1 MRLQLFREHL
11 DSELNLPQT
20 YSQSVQS
27 RAVTTAVLLRY
38 IVTRLKITGVTVPDG
53 DGGRPHDLKPL
64 LGSFIHYERFYL
76 DWPRD
81 ELDKRVVNLESG
93 RGREYRVSLDDYFAV
108 VDRFAHDDVFI
119 AGALLKRVVTMLHRF
134 ENDSEASTDQ
144 DFINTLGGLMM
155 DVMELLHRMDAESR
169 IDTPDVEMD
178 GWLAETVEVAGGG
191 WGSTT
196 SATTQRFRDL
206 VARYSTVFPNEI
218 RPVQWEEGACLE
230 YLLEYSRRP
239 RDSFIFTVGAWL
251 DGLRA
256 VQSVLD
262 SASTS
267 QASTVNLKLQSSQD
281 SKV

>member
-38 IVTRLKITGVTVPDG
+38 IVTRLRIEGVIVPDG
-53 DGGRPHDLKPL
+53 DGGEPHDLKPL
-64 LGSFIHYERFYL
+64 LGSFIHYERFHL

-81 ELDKRVVNLESG
+81 EVDKRVVTLKSG

-108 VDRFAHDDVFI
+108 VDRFAHDDVFL
-119 AGALLKRVVTMLHRF
+119 GCALLKRVVTMLRRF
-134 ENDSEASTDQ
+134 ENDSETAADGN
-144 DFINTLGGLMM
+144 FINTLGGLMM
-155 DVMELLHRMDAESR
+155 DLMELLHRMHAESR
-169 IDTPDVEMD
+169 IDIPDSEMD

-191 WGSTT
+191 WASKTSTT
-196 SATTQRFRDL
+196 AQKFGDL

-218 RPVQWEEGACLE
+218 RPVRWEERMCLE
-230 YLLEYSRRP
+230 FLLEFSRRP

-256 VQSVLD
+256 VQFALD
-262 SASTS
+262 SASAS
-267 QASTVNLKLQSSQD
+267 QASTVKSRT
-281 SKV
+281 

>member
-20 YSQSVQS
+20 HSQSVQS

-38 IVTRLKITGVTVPDG
+38 VVARLKIEWITVPDG

-76 DWPRD
+76 DRPRD
-81 ELDKRVVNLESG
+81 EVDKRVVNLKSG

-119 AGALLKRVVTMLHRF
+119 ARALLKRVVTMRHRF
-134 ENDSEASTDQ
+134 ENDSEASAGE

-169 IDTPDVEMD
+169 IDVPDVEMN
-178 GWLAETVEVAGGG
+178 GWLAETVEVVGGG
-191 WGSTT
+191 WGSTIST
-196 SATTQRFRDL
+196 CTQKFGDL

-218 RPVQWEEGACLE
+218 RPLRWEERICLE
-230 YLLEYSRRP
+230 YLLEFSRRP
-239 RDSFIFTVGAWL
+239 RDSFIFKVEAWL

-256 VQSVLD
+256 VQSALD

-267 QASTVNLKLQSSQD
+267 QASTVKSQT
-281 SKV
+281 SEFARQ